1 MKEVIMVGKVLIGL
15 GLGVM
20 LVVGGGG
27 AAQAGKAHH
36 DLECESTGASVPGG
50 GQSSGSPG
58 SPFHDGM
65 GGQRYSDNSQYD
77 VACFGGA
84 ANRP

>member
-1 MKEVIMVGKVLIGL
+1 MKEDIMVGKFLIGL

-20 LVVGGGG
+20 LVVGGGS

-36 DLECESTGASVPGG
+36 DLECEDAGASIPGG

-58 SPFHDGM
+58 SPFHEGM
-65 GGQRYSDNSQYD
+65 GGERYSDNSQYD
-77 VACFGGA
+77 VACFRGPA
-84 ANRP
+84 H

>member
-1 MKEVIMVGKVLIGL
+1 MVGKVLIGL
-15 GLGVM
+15 GLGIM

-27 AAQAGKAHH
+27 AAQAGKAHK
-36 DLECESTGASVPGG
+36 DLECEDAGASIPGG

-58 SPFHDGM
+58 SPFHEGM

-77 VACFGGA
+77 VACFRGA
-84 ANRP
+84 AHRP